1 MKNNLYLFV
10 SLLFLLISHQSF
22 ATTRNAGTYAELA
35 AAIIASVDGDIINI
49 VGDIVVTAPI
59 TINKTLIF
67 KGNDCLITVPRPGLD
82 EMGRVNSTP
91 SAFNVFSITTV
102 SKIVTLNNLSLKGGA
117 VLGSG
122 GTIINSGTL
131 ILNNCIIS
139 NSSAASGGGIYNVGI
154 LYLNNSFIKRN
165 AASYGG
171 GLLNSGSA
179 ARAYFESS
187 TLIENRSTSSGG
199 GGGAVENNNAA
210 VIYFNNSTLSN
221 NQSTEIG
228 GAINNLG
235 STVWFINSSAT
246 GNVAYGNYS
255 GGAIGNNNGTVKI
268 VNSLL
273 AHNYRRTTGTV
284 TNPTGFVLDDIVAYT
299 GQAGVSVYYSIL
311 HAAVPAG
318 IGATASNV
326 LYTGAISGSNN
337 TIFSGGVL
345 AKITDAGGLEI
356 GEQIFRPLL
365 YSNTGTVAPTL
376 KSGSFVF
383 SNKGTRTRFANNNN
397 NVTPVVAYW
406 NGTSYVNLTGTS
418 AAGQEVL
425 LDQVGAARLDPP
437 NRGAME
443 GSIDNLYVLKVN
455 ASSSGSVSGGT
466 IYGDSYPVGTSV
478 TLTAMPNAGYTF
490 TRWDYAVGGSGQ
502 ASTSNP
508 YTFLMPSNNV
518 TLIPIF
524 TALAGGQYTITYVG
538 YKYTGGTV
546 PAGGTFTTATTI
558 LGPGTMV
565 RSGYTFN
572 GWNTNPNGSGTSYA
586 TGAAYSATT
595 NLTLYSLWL
604 RNVSLSVKDET
615 KRSSSTP
622 SKFALEQNYPNPFNP
637 STTIS
642 FSVTERSAVM
652 LTVYNALGQL
662 VSTVENG
669 IIDAGVYEYSFNA
682 SQMPSGIYFYRL
694 EAVSQQT
701 SGKNL
706 VETRKMLLM
715 K

>member
-1 MKNNLYLFV
+1 MKKQILILWCI
-10 SLLFLLISHQSF
+10 FLALITNQLF
-22 ATTRNAGTYAELA
+22 ATTRNVGTYAELT
-35 AAIIASVDGDIINI
+35 AAITASVDGDIINI
-49 VGDIVVTAPI
+49 VGDIVVTASVP
-59 TINKTLIF
+59 INKTLTF
-67 KGNDCLITVPRPGLD
+67 KGNDFLITVPRPGLD
-82 EMGRVNSTP
+82 EMGSVNSTP
-91 SAFNVFSITTV
+91 STFSVFTIGSV
-102 SKIVTLNNLSLKGGA
+102 GKIVTLNNLSLKGGA
-117 VLGSG
+117 VSGSG
-122 GTIINSGTL
+122 GTIVNAGTL
-131 ILNNCIIS
+131 ILNSCIIS
-139 NSSAASGGGIYNVGI
+139 NSSAASGGGINNTGI

-171 GLLNSGSA
+171 GLLNSGST

-199 GGGAVENNNAA
+199 GGGAVENNTGA
-210 VIYFNNSTLSN
+210 VMYFNNSTLSN

-235 STVWFINSSAT
+235 STVWFVNSSAT

-273 AHNYRRTTGTV
+273 AHNYHRTTGTV
-284 TNPTGFVLDDIVAYT
+284 ANPTGFVLDDIVAYT
-299 GQAGVSVYYSIL
+299 GQSGVSVYYSIL

-326 LYTGAISGSNN
+326 MYTGAISGSNN

-397 NVTPVVAYW
+397 VNPVVAYW
-406 NGTSYVNLTGTS
+406 NGTAYVNLTGTS
-418 AAGQEVL
+418 ATGQEVI
-425 LDQVGAARLDPP
+425 LDQVGATRLDPP
-437 NRGAME
+437 NRGATE

-466 IYGDSYPVGTSV
+466 IYGDAYPVGKSV
-478 TLTAMPNAGYTF
+478 TVTAMPNTGFTF
-490 TRWDYAVGGSGQ
+490 TRWDYVVGGTGQ
-502 ASTSNP
+502 ASAANP
-508 YTFLMPSNNV
+508 YTFSMPANNV
-518 TLIPIF
+518 TLTPVF
-524 TALAGGQYTITYVG
+524 TALPTGSYTITYVG
-538 YKYTGGTV
+538 YFFTGGTV
-546 PAGGTFTTATTI
+546 PAGGTFTAPTTI
-558 LGPGTMV
+558 AGPGTMM
-565 RSGYTFN
+565 RNEFSFT
-572 GWNTNPNGSGTSYA
+572 GWNTNPNGSGTAYA
-586 TGAAYSATT
+586 AGATYSGAT
-595 NLTLYSLWL
+595 NLTLYPRWIKEI
-604 RNVSLSVKDET
+604 SLSVWEK
-615 KRSSSTP
+615 SNQIAAAP
-622 SKFALEQNYPNPFNP
+622 AKFALGQNYPNPFNP
-637 STTIS
+637 STTITYS
-642 FSVTERSAVM
+642 ITERSAVV
-652 LTVYNALGQL
+652 LTIYNALGQL

-669 IIDAGVYEYSFNA
+669 MTDAGVYEYTFNA
-682 SQMPSGIYFYRL
+682 SQMPSGVYFYRL
-694 EAVSQQT
+694 EAMSQQN
-701 SGKNL
+701 SGKAF

>member
-1 MKNNLYLFV
+1 MKKHLLLIA
-10 SLLFLLISHQSF
+10 SLLFMLISYQSF
-22 ATTRNAGTYAELA
+22 ATTRNAGTYAELT
-35 AAIIASVDGDIINI
+35 AAITASVDGDIINI
-49 VGDIVVTAPI
+49 VGDIVVTASVP
-59 TINKTLIF
+59 INKTLTF
-67 KGNDCLITVPRPGLD
+67 NGNDFLITVPRPGLD

-91 SAFNVFSITTV
+91 STFYVFSI
-102 SKIVTLNNLSLKGGA
+102 SSGKIVTLNNLSLKGGA
-117 VLGSG
+117 TSGSG
-122 GTIINSGTL
+122 GTIVNTGIL
-131 ILNNCIIS
+131 ILNSCIIS
-139 NSSAASGGGIYNVGI
+139 NSSAGSGGGIYNTGI
-154 LYLNNSFIKRN
+154 LYLNSSFIKRN

-179 ARAYFESS
+179 AKAYIESS
-187 TLIENRSTSSGG
+187 TLIENRSTSSSG
-199 GGGAVENNNAA
+199 GGGAVENNSAA
-210 VIYFNNSTLSN
+210 VMYFNNSTLSN

-246 GNVAYGNYS
+246 GNVAYGSYS

-299 GQAGVSVYYSIL
+299 GQSGVSVYYSIL
-311 HAAVPAG
+311 HATVPAG
-318 IGATASNV
+318 IGVTASNV
-326 LYTGAISGSNN
+326 MYTGAISGSNN

-345 AKITDAGGLEI
+345 AKIADAGGSEI

-397 NVTPVVAYW
+397 VNPVVAYW

-418 AAGQEVL
+418 AAGQEVK
-425 LDQVGAARLDPP
+425 LDQVGTARLDPP
-437 NRGAME
+437 NRGATE
-443 GSIDNLYVLKVN
+443 GSIDDLYVLKVN

-478 TLTAMPNAGYTF
+478 TLTAMPNVGYTF

-508 YTFLMPSNNV
+508 YTFLMPGNNV

-558 LGPGTMV
+558 SGPGTMV

-595 NLTLYSLWL
+595 NLTLYPLWL
-604 RNVSLSVKDET
+604 RNVSSSVGEET
-615 KRSSSTP
+615 KRSSSAP

-662 VSTVENG
+662 ISIVENG

-682 SQMPSGIYFYRL
+682 SQLPSGIYFYRL
-694 EAVSQQT
+694 ESVSQQT
-701 SGKNL
+701 AGRNL